1 MESIGSTFII
11 QTFYILDKYLET
23 FRAKSKKKNKRL
35 TWQAENHNNKEIL
48 FSNALKRLGRGVLSV
63 LTGKRRNWIEK
74 DSSYPL

>member
-1 MESIGSTFII
+1 MP
-11 QTFYILDKYLET
+11 KV
-23 FRAKSKKKNKRL
+23 KKKNKRL